1 MHYHDKAKAAAQAYF
16 SFFSRLFGQTPN
28 FPSGEERL
36 SALRAMENIILSA
49 MQTHGE
55 DEHSVIDNIVLD
67 LWKKLSKLIS
77 SLQRVGVVLVCSYTT
92 GI

>member
-1 MHYHDKAKAAAQAYF
+1 MHYPDKAKAAAQVYF
-16 SFFSRLFGQTPN
+16 SSFSRLFGQTPN

-67 LWKKLSKLIS
+67 FMEEIIETYK
-77 SLQRVGVVLVCSYTT
+77 
-92 GI
+92 